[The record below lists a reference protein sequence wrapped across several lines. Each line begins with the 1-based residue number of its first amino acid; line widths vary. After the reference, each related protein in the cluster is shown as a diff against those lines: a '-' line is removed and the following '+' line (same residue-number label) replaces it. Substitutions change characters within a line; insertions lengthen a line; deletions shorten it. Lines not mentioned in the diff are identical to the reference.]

1 MKRKILVVAAVAAV
15 VSFGLKAQSEG
26 VVDPDKETVE
36 AVSSDDECPISHKIV
51 WNKYTKE
58 YTITFNNSS
67 RYAVDVWWEFWNGDK
82 WVAANAR
89 LGRGSDGGWPAGPEG
104 RVRNFEW
111 NWAD

>member
-1 MKRKILVVAAVAAV
+1 MKVKFFIVAAAVAVGGFV
-15 VSFGLKAQSEG
+15 VNAQCDACMSPE
-26 VVDPDKETVE
+26 KEVAE